1 MREWCVCVWGGIG
14 VRIDVGARQIWT
26 PVMEYISLIQ
36 NSVSLALSWG
46 ARAWEK
52 EEKEEEEEE
61 EKEVEGLLAD
71 GRFPPI
77 IPHTETR

>member
-1 MREWCVCVWGGIG
+1 
-14 VRIDVGARQIWT
+14 
-26 PVMEYISLIQ
+26 MEYISLIQ

-61 EKEVEGLLAD
+61 EKEVEGLLAN